1 MNHKREEQFIVMLVS
16 IGCIGL
22 VVESVML
29 GWEFWVPPLLILGM
43 IVLWWMYIEGKPK
56 ENIREISYFGF
67 SCFLTFFH
75 GVHETS
81 FFDVGIVF
89 MLAMV
94 VFSFFNH
101 LYMVNLFLAEYAAI
115 MMIQAVLVSKGNSME
130 FSVLIFS
137 RILLQPAVVLC
148 VYLCCLRTVKERAEN
163 ETILRSKEER
173 IEGYD
178 EDMEDFLSNISH
190 ELRTPVNVVNGM
202 SDLLIKRAAGD
213 EAYSIKEAG
222 IRLSYQI
229 EDIQDYT
236 ESKRNKLFLAEE
248 EYMSTSL
255 VNDVV
260 VSFRAME
267 GINNLELIVDIDP
280 LVPAKMRGDI
290 KKLHTIFRHLLENAV
305 KFTKTG
311 GIYVKIYAERKEY
324 GVNLCIEVTDT
335 GIGMTRKDISAVSEG
350 MYQVNKKRNR
360 SSGGIGLG
368 FAIIYGFAHRM
379 GGFVKIESERGRGT
393 TVRVTIPQEVTDKT
407 PCLKV
412 DDAFQGDILFHV
424 RSDKFKVA
432 KLRDFYRFMAQNLAS
447 GIKVPLYSAETAGE
461 IERLREKLQV
471 SHIFMGVEEY
481 EANRTYFDEL
491 SKEGIVI
498 TVSAEEG
505 FRLEKG
511 SLINVMPKPLY
522 AYPVIKIL
530 NGGMGDEDAGFER
543 MFEEDALN
551 GVKALVV
558 DDEPMNLVVATGLF
572 KDYGMLTDTAGSG
585 PEAIEKFRNNEYD
598 VVFMDHMMP
607 EMDGIEAMK
616 RIRQTAS
623 EQGRN
628 VEIVVLTANV
638 VSGAREMFVKAGFDG
653 FIAKPISLPDFE
665 RVMMHVLSGHRKTFG
680 GETE

>member
-1 MNHKREEQFIVMLVS
+1 MNHKREEQFIITLVS
-16 IGCIGL
+16 VGCIGL
-22 VVESVML
+22 VIESMTQ
-29 GWEFWVPPLLILGM
+29 GWEFWVPPLLIFGM
-43 IVLWWMYIEGKPK
+43 VGLWWMYITGKLEMK
-56 ENIREISYFGF
+56 IREVCYFAY

-75 GVHETS
+75 GIHETS
-81 FFDVGIVF
+81 FFDVAIVF
-89 MLAMV
+89 GLAMV
-94 VFSFFNH
+94 VFSFMNH
-101 LYMVNLFLAEYAAI
+101 IYMIHLFLAEYVVI
-115 MMIQAVLVSKGNSME
+115 MMIQAVLFAGKTSMVLSALTVSK
-130 FSVLIFS
+130 
-137 RILLQPAVVLC
+137 ILLHPAACLC
-148 VYLCCLRTVKERAEN
+148 VYFCCLRLVKERAEN
-163 ETILRSKEER
+163 EEVIERKDER
-173 IEGYD
+173 IESYD

-202 SDLLIKRAAGD
+202 SDLLIKKNAGE

-229 EDIQDYT
+229 EDIQEYT
-236 ESKRNKLFLAEE
+236 EAKRNKLFLEEE

-260 VSFRAME
+260 VAFRAI
-267 GINNLELIVDIDP
+267 GNNKNLELIVDIDP
-280 LVPAKMRGDI
+280 HVPAKMKGDI
-290 KKLHTIFRHLLENAV
+290 KKLHKIFRHLLENAV

-311 GIYVKIYAERKEY
+311 GIYIRIYAEEKEY

-335 GIGMTRKDISAVSEG
+335 GIGMTRMDIASVSAG

-368 FAIIYGFAHRM
+368 FAIVYGFAHRM
-379 GGFVKIESERGRGT
+379 GGFVKIESEKGRGT
-393 TVRVTIPQEVTDKT
+393 TVRITLPQTITDKT

-412 DDAFQGDILFHV
+412 DESFQGDILFHV

-432 KLRDFYRFMAQNLAS
+432 KLRDFYRFMARNLAS
-447 GIKVPLYSAETAGE
+447 GIKVPLYSAETVGE

-481 EANRTYFDEL
+481 EANRAYFEEL
-491 SKEGIVI
+491 AKGDIVI
-498 TVSAEEG
+498 TVSADES
-505 FRLEKG
+505 FRPDAG
-511 SLINVMPKPLY
+511 SRINVMPKPLY

-530 NGGMGDEDAGFER
+530 NGSMEDES
-543 MFEEDALN
+543 EEFGEKFDKVFLK

-572 KDYGMLTDTAGSG
+572 KDYGILTDTAGSG
-585 PEAIEKFRNNEYD
+585 AEAIEKFRNGNYD

-623 EQGRN
+623 GQGKTAR
-628 VEIVVLTANV
+628 VVVLTANV
-638 VSGAREMFVKAGFDG
+638 VSGAREMFVKEGFDG

-665 RVMMHVLSGHRKTFG
+665 RVMMRVLSGQKKTFG
-680 GETE
+680 GEAE